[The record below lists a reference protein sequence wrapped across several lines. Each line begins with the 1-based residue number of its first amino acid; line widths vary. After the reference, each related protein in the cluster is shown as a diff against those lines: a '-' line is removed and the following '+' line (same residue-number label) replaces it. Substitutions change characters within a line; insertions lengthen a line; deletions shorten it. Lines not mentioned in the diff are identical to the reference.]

1 MNKLTSGMLMA
12 TLASIA
18 NLAYADTLKMECPTS
33 PGGKEYCKYIK
44 DRFEAKTGTT
54 LQFVDL
60 PTASDEKLALLQQ
73 LFAAKDASAVDVFDA
88 DTVWI
93 GLLDKHMLDLT
104 PYVGDMQKDFYPGAW
119 NNDVVNGRVKAVPHY
134 LDTGVLYYRKDLL
147 EKYGEKPPTRW
158 DDLTRIATRVQQ
170 EERKAGHSNF
180 WGIVFQGKSY
190 EGLTCNA
197 LEWVS
202 SYGGGTF
209 VDENGKITVNN
220 PQAAKALDM
229 AASWIGK
236 ISPEGVLG
244 YKEDESRAVF
254 QNGDALFMRNWPY
267 AYVLS
272 QGTDS
277 PLIGKVGVM
286 SLPEGADGKSASTL
300 GGWQWAVNANTKN
313 PKAAIELIKI
323 LTDTDSQKMSL
334 KLMGFSPT
342 RPALYDDP
350 EVLALAPHLAQF
362 KSIFATAIARPA
374 SQTKGQYSRV
384 SNAIF
389 NTAFSV
395 LRGNEDGK
403 TAVADLEKRLE
414 RIKGRDWH

>member
-1 MNKLTSGMLMA
+1 MKKLTSGMLIA
-12 TLASIA
+12 TLAGIA

-54 LQFVDL
+54 LEFVDL

-73 LFAAKDASAVDVFDA
+73 LFAAKDAGAVDVFDA

-104 PYVGDMQKDFYPGAW
+104 PYVGDMQKDFFPSAW
-119 NNDVVNGRVKAVPHY
+119 KNDMVNGRVKAVPHY
-134 LDTGVLYYRKDLL
+134 LDTGALYYRKDLL
-147 EKYGEKPPTRW
+147 EKYGEKPPTSW
-158 DDLTRIATRVQQ
+158 DELTRIATRIQQ
-170 EERKAGHSNF
+170 EERKAGHKNF
-180 WGIVFQGKSY
+180 WGMVFQGKSY

-209 VDENGKITVNN
+209 VDENGKITINN

-229 AASWIGK
+229 AAGWIGK
-236 ISPEGVLG
+236 IAPEGVLG
-244 YKEDESRAVF
+244 YKEDESRSVF

-272 QGTDS
+272 QGADS

-286 SLPEGADGKSASTL
+286 PLPVGADGKSASTL

-350 EVLALAPHLAQF
+350 DVLALAPHLAQF
-362 KSIFATAIARPA
+362 KSIFATAVARPA

-389 NTAFSV
+389 NTTFSV
-395 LRGNEDGK
+395 LRGNENG
-403 TAVADLEKRLE
+403 TAAVADLEKRLE
-414 RIKGRDWH
+414 RIQGREWR

>member
-1 MNKLTSGMLMA
+1 MKKLTSGLLIA
-12 TLASIA
+12 TLAGIA
-18 NLAYADTLKMECPTS
+18 NMAYADTLKMECPTS

-54 LQFVDL
+54 LEFVDL

-73 LFAAKDASAVDVFDA
+73 LFAAKDANAVDVFDA

-104 PYVGDMQKDFYPGAW
+104 RYVGDMQKDFFPSAW
-119 NNDVVNGRVKAVPHY
+119 KNDMVNGRVKAVPHY
-134 LDTGVLYYRKDLL
+134 LDTGALYYRKDLL
-147 EKYGEKPPTRW
+147 EKYGEKPPASW
-158 DDLTRIATRVQQ
+158 DELTRIATRIQQ
-170 EERKAGHSNF
+170 EERKAGHSAF
-180 WGIVFQGKSY
+180 WGMVFQGKSY

-209 VDENGKITVNN
+209 VDEQGKITVNN

-229 AASWIGK
+229 AAGWIGK
-236 ISPEGVLG
+236 ISPGGVLG
-244 YKEDESRAVF
+244 YKEDESRSVF

-272 QGTDS
+272 QGADS
-277 PLIGKVGVM
+277 PLKGKVGVIPLQ
-286 SLPEGADGKSASTL
+286 SGPDGKSASTL

-313 PKAAIELIKI
+313 PQAAVELIKI
-323 LTDTDSQKMSL
+323 LTDVDSQKMSL
-334 KLMGFSPT
+334 RLMGFSPT

-362 KSIFATAIARPA
+362 KTIFATAIARPA

-389 NTAFSV
+389 NAAFTV
-395 LRGNEDGK
+395 LRGDMDGK
-403 TAVADLEKRLE
+403 AAVADLEKRLE

>member
-1 MNKLTSGMLMA
+1 MKKLTVNILIA
-12 TLASIA
+12 ALAGIV
-18 NLAYADTLKMECPTS
+18 NLAYADTLRMECPTS

-54 LQFVDL
+54 LEFVDL

-73 LFAAKDASAVDVFDA
+73 LFAAKDAKAVDVFDA

-93 GLLDKHMLDLT
+93 GLLDRHMLDLT
-104 PYVGDMQKDFYPGAW
+104 PYVKDMKKDFFPGAW
-119 NNDVVNGRVKAVPHY
+119 QNDTVNGKVKAIPHY
-134 LDTGVLYYRKDLL
+134 LDSGALYFRKDIL
-147 EKYGEKPPTRW
+147 EKYGEKPPTSW
-158 DDLTRIATRVQQ
+158 QELTRIATHIQQ

-197 LEWVS
+197 LEWVD

-209 VDENGKITVNN
+209 VDDNGKITINN
-220 PQAAKALDM
+220 PQAAQALDM
-229 AASWIGK
+229 AAGWIGK
-236 ISPEGVLG
+236 ITPQGVLG
-244 YKEDESRAVF
+244 YKEDESRTVF

-272 QGTDS
+272 QGDDS
-277 PLIGKVGVM
+277 PLKGKVGVM
-286 SLPEGADGKSASTL
+286 PLPGTADGKSASTL

-313 PKAAIELIKI
+313 PMAAVELVKM
-323 LTDTDSQKMSL
+323 LADNESQKMSL
-334 KLMGFSPT
+334 KLLGFSPT
-342 RPALYDDP
+342 DPALYDDP

-362 KSIFATAIARPA
+362 KNIFATAIARPA

-389 NTAFSV
+389 NTTFTV
-395 LRGNEDGK
+395 LRGGMDGK

-414 RIKGRDWH
+414 RIKGHDWH